1 MLISVPQMIKPMKQV
16 TDAMMHSTMHV
27 VRQHLLFFFAA
38 TMLRI
43 PTTTTKM
50 PQKIPGPLAITA
62 AITAANSKMNMK
74 TPTAT
79 WAMPKRR

>member
-1 MLISVPQMIKPMKQV
+1 MLISEPQTIKPMKQV
-16 TDAMMHSTMHV
+16 IDAMMHSTMHV

-50 PQKIPGPLAITA
+50 PQKIPGPLVIWAV
-62 AITAANSKMNMK
+62 ITAANSKMSMK
-74 TPTAT
+74 PPTAT
-79 WAMPKRR
+79 WAMPKQR